1 MTMGQ
6 QSLWRFDGGV
16 EVTLRPVF
24 EPEDFGAEFTPELR
38 EQMTAIDA
46 FNKTKPGITVL
57 KGAEVNI
64 NKDGSLDLDDETLAD
79 LIRPSGYFR
88 VKAKRL
94 KAFLDVLCGDFGGD
108 LEQMLSGDLMQ
119 ARQRLLGISGIGEE
133 TADSMLL
140 YAGGRPVF
148 VVDAY
153 TRRILTRHGIID
165 GKLPYGDI
173 QCLFMNHMP
182 RDAGL
187 YNRYHALIVET
198 GKRYCRKEPR
208 CEACPLRGIAGRDG
222 GGKTGQ
228 APAEPEVRQRGR
240 ATCSSG
246 KKSSR
251 RDSRKSGTPLS

>member
-1 MTMGQ
+1 VDRKKRLLRIGET
-6 QSLWRFDGGV
+6 LERFFGDLHWWPGETPFEVAVGAILTQNTNWANVEKAIGRLKAKGV
-16 EVTLRPVF
+16 LEPGALR
-24 EPEDFGAEFTPELR
+24 G
-38 EQMTAIDA
+38 
-46 FNKTKPGITVL
+46 
-57 KGAEVNI
+57 
-64 NKDGSLDLDDETLAD
+64 LDDETLAD

-133 TADSMLL
+133 TADSILL

-148 VVDAY
+148 VIDAY
-153 TRRILTRHGIID
+153 TRRILARHGIID
-165 GKLPYGDI
+165 GKPAYGEL
-173 QCLFMNHMP
+173 QRLFMTCLP

-228 APAEPEVRQRGR
+228 APAEPAARQRGR